1 MARLRIGVVRFPG
14 SNCEQDCLEFFNDP
28 EWADAYG
35 VSAEYLWHQSGTI
48 DAGIDAVILPGGFS
62 YGDTL
67 RSGALASLS
76 PILRAVKEVAA
87 QGKPVLGICNGFQML
102 TESGL
107 LPGALQ
113 LNRQGGF
120 LCEAVALTLENR
132 STFFTQ
138 GYSAS
143 TGTEEAPLVLPIAH
157 AEGNYT
163 ADEATLEAL
172 HVNNQVVFQYT
183 SDINGSA
190 GNIAGICNKP
200 GNVLGLMPHPER
212 ALYPTATTTADG
224 RKLFESLL
232 QHLSSHT
239 LAPCSFLSK

>member
-1 MARLRIGVVRFPG
+1 MARRRIGVVRFPG
-14 SNCEQDCLEFFNDP
+14 SNCEQDCLEFFNDQ
-28 EWADAYG
+28 EWSDAYN
-35 VSAEYLWHQSGTI
+35 VRAEYLWHQSGTI

-76 PILRAVKEVAA
+76 PILRAVKKMAA

-113 LNRQGGF
+113 LNHQGGF
-120 LCEAVALTLENR
+120 LCETVALTIENR
-132 STFFTQ
+132 STLFTQ
-138 GYSAS
+138 GYHALA
-143 TGTEEAPLVLPIAH
+143 GTPESPLVLPIAH

-163 ADEATLEAL
+163 ADEATLDAL
-172 HVNNQVVFQYT
+172 QANNQVVFQYT
-183 SDINGSA
+183 SDVNGSA
-190 GNIAGICNKP
+190 RKIAGICNRH

-212 ALYPTATTTADG
+212 ALYKTAVTTADG
-224 RKLFESLL
+224 RALFVSLL
-232 QHLSSHT
+232 Q
-239 LAPCSFLSK
+239 SFSACVAG

>member
-1 MARLRIGVVRFPG
+1 MSRRLRVGVVRFPG

-28 EWADAYG
+28 DWADAYN
-35 VSAEYLWHQSGTI
+35 VTAEYLWHQSGTI
-48 DAGIDAVILPGGFS
+48 DNGIDAVILPGGFS

-76 PILRAVKEVAA
+76 PILRAVKEMAA

-132 STFFTQ
+132 SICFTQ
-138 GYSAS
+138 GYDALA
-143 TGTEEAPLVLPIAH
+143 GTPESPLVFPIAH

-163 ADEATLEAL
+163 ADEATLDSLEA
-172 HVNNQVVFQYT
+172 NNQVVLKYT
-183 SDINGSA
+183 GNVNGSDR
-190 GNIAGICNKP
+190 NIAGICNP
-200 GNVLGLMPHPER
+200 QGNVLGLMPHPER
-212 ALYPTATTTADG
+212 ALNKTAITSNDG
-224 RKLFESLL
+224 RPLFTSLL
-232 QHLSSHT
+232 QHLSSRT
-239 LAPCSFLSK
+239 LSPC

>member
-28 EWADAYG
+28 EWANTFQ

-76 PILRAVKEVAA
+76 PILRAVKELAQ

-102 TESGL
+102 TEAGL

-113 LNRQGGF
+113 LNRQGDF
-120 LCEAVALTLENR
+120 LCEAVALTIKNR
-132 STFFTQ
+132 STLFTQ
-138 GYSAS
+138 GYSP
-143 TGTEEAPLVLPIAH
+143 TVGTTETPLVLPIAH

-163 ADEATLEAL
+163 ADEATLDVLEA
-172 HVNNQVVFQYT
+172 NNQVVFQYT

-190 GNIAGICNKP
+190 RRIAGICNIQ

-212 ALYPTATTTADG
+212 ALSPTATTTADG

-232 QHLSSHT
+232 QHLSVGT
-239 LAPCSFLSK
+239 LSSC